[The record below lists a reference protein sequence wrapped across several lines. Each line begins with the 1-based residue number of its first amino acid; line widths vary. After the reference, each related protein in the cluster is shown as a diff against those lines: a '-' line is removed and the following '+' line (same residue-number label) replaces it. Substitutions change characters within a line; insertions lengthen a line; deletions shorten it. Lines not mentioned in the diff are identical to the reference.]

1 MYVGPVFSS
10 GMCTEVF
17 QFETSPSS
25 ATSSQRT
32 NIEDEQMQ
40 DKGKLKEHAP
50 ADEAISRSG
59 LHSRKTASYA
69 VPLPPVG
76 HKALLKGGS
85 KERNMTNTKDGC
97 SSSVVVSVLA
107 ESEFGEQAKSIAG
120 GKGPSKIFVV
130 VLIDNVKYITYSCKL
145 PSLTSKPQY
154 EV

>member
-1 MYVGPVFSS
+1 
-10 GMCTEVF
+10 MCTEVF

-25 ATSSQRT
+25 ATSTPRT
-32 NIEDEQMQ
+32 NIDDEQIEDER
-40 DKGKLKEHAP
+40 KFKEHA
-50 ADEAISRSG
+50 AREEAISRSG

-69 VPLPPVG
+69 VPLPPIG
-76 HKALLKGGS
+76 HKAILKSGL
-85 KERNMTNTKDGC
+85 KERNIRNSKDGC

-120 GKGPSKIFVV
+120 RKGPSKIFVV

-145 PSLTSKPQY
+145 PSSISQPQY